1 MRAQR
6 LARAGRLYEASLEPL
21 PPQEGEVVSQT
32 VCGTNG
38 MVTTNLIPHCRITV
52 FWQNNVVTT
61 CSASKINANRLATA
75 GHCVY
80 NAARV
85 RRHASN
91 HCCWVAAQV
100 PAEMPLI
107 SA

>member
-1 MRAQR
+1 MQAQR
-6 LARAGRLYEASLEPL
+6 LARAGRLYVASLQPL

-32 VCGTNG
+32 VCDTNSL
-38 MVTTNLIPHCRITV
+38 VNTSLIPHCRITV
-52 FWQNNVVTT
+52 FWQNGDITT

-85 RRHASN
+85 RQHAS
-91 HCCWVAAQV
+91 HCCC
-100 PAEMPLI
+100 
-107 SA
+107 